1 MIIEIF
7 FIYIMVVLV
16 AVIIKAIGKVGSGN
30 PPCKSFEDLKEQVRK
45 NREETRE
52 LKAKIKAG
60 WIRYSFPK
68 KSEIAYF
75 YRYILNATFGV
86 KSKSSIFYGR

>member
-52 LKAKIKAG
+52 LKAKIKAAG
-60 WIRYSFPK
+60 LDTFPK

>member
-45 NREETRE
+45 NKRRDQGIE
-52 LKAKIKAG
+52 
-60 WIRYSFPK
+60 
-68 KSEIAYF
+68 
-75 YRYILNATFGV
+75 
-86 KSKSSIFYGR
+86 SKN

>member
-1 MIIEIF
+1 
-7 FIYIMVVLV
+7 MVVLV

-52 LKAKIKAG
+52 LKAKIDQQRERNVVVRVPA
-60 WIRYSFPK
+60 
-68 KSEIAYF
+68 
-75 YRYILNATFGV
+75 
-86 KSKSSIFYGR
+86 

>member
-1 MIIEIF
+1 
-7 FIYIMVVLV
+7 MVVLV

-52 LKAKIKAG
+52 LKAKL
-60 WIRYSFPK
+60 RQ
-68 KSEIAYF
+68 
-75 YRYILNATFGV
+75 LD
-86 KSKSSIFYGR
+86 

>member
-52 LKAKIKAG
+52 LKAKIKAAG
-60 WIRYSFPK
+60 LDTLSQEKRNSVFLPLHIK
-68 KSEIAYF
+68 CYF
-75 YRYILNATFGV
+75 W
-86 KSKSSIFYGR
+86 SKI